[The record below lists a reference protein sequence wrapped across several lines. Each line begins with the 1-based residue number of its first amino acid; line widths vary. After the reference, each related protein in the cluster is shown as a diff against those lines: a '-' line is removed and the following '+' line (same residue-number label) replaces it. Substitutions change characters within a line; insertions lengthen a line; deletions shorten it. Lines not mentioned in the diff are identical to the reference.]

1 MKLQLIAVGE
11 MREAPLRE
19 LITRYAS
26 RIPHYMPFELV
37 TVPDIRTRGLS
48 EEAQKAREGA
58 AILSRITP
66 GDCVVLLDERGRQLT
81 SRELAAYIDR
91 KASTVARNLCFV
103 IGGPYGFSPDVYARA
118 DMQLGLSR
126 LTFTHEM
133 ARVLTAE
140 QLYRAMTILRGE
152 PYHHD

>member
-37 TVPDIRTRGLS
+37 TVPDIRARGLS

-58 AILSRITP
+58 TILSRITP
-66 GDCVVLLDERGRQLT
+66 GDCVVLLD
-81 SRELAAYIDR
+81 
-91 KASTVARNLCFV
+91 
-103 IGGPYGFSPDVYARA
+103 
-118 DMQLGLSR
+118 
-126 LTFTHEM
+126 
-133 ARVLTAE
+133 
-140 QLYRAMTILRGE
+140 
-152 PYHHD
+152 